1 MADPDSLIGQ
11 TVSHYRIIEKL
22 GGGGMGVVYKAE
34 DTRLRRFVAL
44 KFLPEGV
51 AKDAQALARFQREAQ
66 AASALNHPNICTI
79 YDVGE
84 QDGKAFIAMEF
95 LDGATLKHLINGQAM
110 ELERLLDLGIEV
122 TEGLDAA
129 HSEGI
134 VHRDIKPANIF
145 VTKKGHAKILD
156 FGLAKVSAEKVA
168 SSEQGATTIAVDS
181 EQLTSP
187 GSTVGT
193 VAYMSPEQVLGK
205 TLDART
211 DLFSFGVVLYEMATG
226 FLPFTGG
233 SAGGVFDAILHKEP
247 TAATRLNT
255 ELPGELQRIIDKALE
270 KDRELRYLTAA
281 DLRADLKR
289 LKRDSSS
296 GKVPRASGD
305 VSLSI
310 GAVAERAA
318 EHQTNSTTA
327 VHAALGLKWQRH
339 AILLGS
345 AALLVAGIVA
355 YQFWPRSKTASDLT
369 KITQISR
376 WNKPMNGAILSPDGR
391 TVTFTSTVS
400 GFDQVF
406 VMLAS
411 GGDPLQLTDDSAD
424 KVVDSFS
431 MDGTQIF
438 YESNGEVQAVP
449 TLGGATTRVAS
460 GAGLVA
466 SPAGDFFFFL
476 NSNNDGVIRRP
487 KSGLGEELIFS
498 SAKEGMSLVRILPY
512 PDGTELL
519 VAAAKL
525 AENFVPGENYFVPST
540 LTLYK
545 VNVVTH
551 ATERVREL
559 TGNPTGIVWAVPGKS
574 LLLSRTNEGVTNI
587 WEYNLSDGGLRQ
599 ITFGAGPDL
608 SPMPDPTGNRIYFV
622 NGKRSGALAVYR
634 NSKKQSVDLIT
645 EDATQPVLS
654 SDGRRLAYVTL
665 STSKQQELWVSGIDG
680 KNRVRLTNGVDLG
693 TLSFSPDGSQF
704 AFADVEAGTQRVYIA
719 KTDGKSVRQVQWPGD
734 AAYWA
739 TWSPDGR
746 SFYLSGNEK
755 DSTKASTWRM
765 SGDGSKPEELVEDC
779 GYAMDISPDGKYLFS
794 AFLVG
799 EKKGIS
805 QISIGDR
812 MCTVL
817 MPGLNTEV
825 VHISS
830 DGKSIL
836 YLAASR
842 GQTTI
847 YVQPWHNG
855 KLLGAAQPAFKL
867 PFAFHQGYVGNAYDF
882 SRDLSTIVYAR
893 PGGHA
898 DLYLLSQK

>member
-1 MADPDSLIGQ
+1 MAESDRLIGQ
-11 TVSHYRIIEKL
+11 TISHYRIVEKL

-34 DTRLRRFVAL
+34 DVKLHRFVAL
-44 KFLPEGV
+44 KFLPDNV
-51 AKDAQALARFQREAQ
+51 ANDPQALARFEREAQ
-66 AASALNHPNICTI
+66 AASALNHSNICTI
-79 YDVGE
+79 YEIGE
-84 QDGKAFIAMEF
+84 EKGRAFIAMEY
-95 LDGATLKHLINGQAM
+95 LDGATLKHLINGQAI

-145 VTKKGHAKILD
+145 VTMKGHAKILD
-156 FGLAKVSAEKVA
+156 FGLAKMSAGNVPA
-168 SSEQGATTIAVDS
+168 GQQDATTLAADS

-187 GSTVGT
+187 GSAVGT
-193 VAYMSPEQVLGK
+193 VVYMSPEQVLGK
-205 TLDART
+205 QLDART
-211 DLFSFGVVLYEMATG
+211 DLFSFGVVLYEMSTG
-226 FLPFTGG
+226 FLPFKGESTG
-233 SAGGVFDAILHKEP
+233 AVFDAILHKEP
-247 TAATRLNT
+247 TAAARLNT
-255 ELPGELQRIIDKALE
+255 QLPGELQRIIDKALE
-270 KDRELRYLTAA
+270 KDRELRYNSAA
-281 DLRADLKR
+281 ELRTDLKR

-296 GKVPRASGD
+296 GKVPRGSGD
-305 VSLSI
+305 VSVSS
-310 GAVAERAA
+310 GPVAELAA
-318 EHQTNSTTA
+318 EHRTNSATT
-327 VHAALGLKWQRH
+327 VHAPVGLKWQRH
-339 AILLGS
+339 ALLLGS
-345 AALLVAGIVA
+345 AALLVAGIAA
-355 YQFWPRSKTASDLT
+355 YQFWPRSKGASDLT

-376 WNKPMNGAILSPDGR
+376 WNKPMNGAVLSPDGR
-391 TVTFTSTVS
+391 TVAFTSTVS

-424 KVVDSFS
+424 KAVDSFS

-449 TLGGATTRVAS
+449 TLGGATTRLAN
-460 GAGLVA
+460 GAGLVT

-498 SAKEGMSLVRILPY
+498 SAKEGMNLVRILPY
-512 PDGTELL
+512 LDGTELL

-525 AENFVPGENYFVPST
+525 SENFVPGENYFVPST

-551 ATERVREL
+551 ATERVSEL

-608 SPMPDPTGNRIYFV
+608 SPMPDPAGKRIYFV
-622 NGKRSGALAVYR
+622 NGKRFGALAVYS

-719 KTDGKSVRQVQWPGD
+719 RTDGKSVRQVQWPGD

-794 AFLVG
+794 AFLGG

-817 MPGLNTEV
+817 MPGLNTV
-825 VHISS
+825 IVHISS

-847 YVQPWHNG
+847 YVQPWRDG
-855 KLLGAAQPAFKL
+855 KLLGAAQPAVKL

-893 PGGHA
+893 PGGHG